1 MRSVSMDGASVEW
14 LFGDVINYSE
24 FLDFIKNLKIGQVL
38 LEKCT
43 PFALFCKIHTQFCMG
58 TQL

>member
-1 MRSVSMDGASVEW
+1 MDGTSVEW
-14 LFGDVINYSE
+14 LFGDVLNYSE